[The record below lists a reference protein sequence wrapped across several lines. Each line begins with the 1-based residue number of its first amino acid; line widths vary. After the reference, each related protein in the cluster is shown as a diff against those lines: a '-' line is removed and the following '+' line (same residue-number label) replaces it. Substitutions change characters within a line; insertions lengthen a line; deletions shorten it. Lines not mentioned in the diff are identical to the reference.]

1 MFEFLL
7 FFCFF
12 FLMIRRPPRSTLFPY
27 TTLFRSPRLPD
38 PDLARYA
45 GSGIV
50 YRREQRP
57 RRTVR
62 RQGGRRGAAAS
73 GDPGHRERHPR
84 RLRDPHPRAAVLPAA
99 GAQALARAGGPARG
113 AGRLMMTLP
122 DLNVLRPASV
132 AEAVEALRANPG
144 ARVLAGG
151 TDIVPNLKYG
161 MYDTQHLVALRGL
174 SSELRYLRELD
185 GDLLL
190 GALCSIDE
198 LARDGVVKARLPAL
212 ADACAQIAGP
222 QLRRMGT
229 LGGNLCLDTRCVY
242 INQTYFW
249 RSALGFCLKKDGTAC
264 HVVAGGQRCVAAA
277 SNDTA
282 PVLLALG
289 ASVRTVSPRGER
301 LLPLEQFYLADGV
314 HNTVLASDELLVEV
328 RVPGEAASL
337 RQAFHKL
344 RTRAAIDFPA
354 LNLAVALGVEQG
366 ALRSVRLCV
375 SALAAR
381 PALVKGLGDL
391 VGRPADRRLADELG
405 RRAHKQ
411 CKPLTNIGIDPE
423 WRREVL
429 PVLVRRT
436 VLRALAV

>member
-1 MFEFLL
+1 
-7 FFCFF
+7 
-12 FLMIRRPPRSTLFPY
+12 
-27 TTLFRSPRLPD
+27 
-38 PDLARYA
+38 
-45 GSGIV
+45 
-50 YRREQRP
+50 
-57 RRTVR
+57 
-62 RQGGRRGAAAS
+62 
-73 GDPGHRERHPR
+73 
-84 RLRDPHPRAAVLPAA
+84 
-99 GAQALARAGGPARG
+99 
-113 AGRLMMTLP
+113 MMTLP
-122 DLNVLRPASV
+122 AVDVLRPDTV
-132 AEAVEALRANPG
+132 AEAVAQLAAHPG

-174 SSELRYLRELD
+174 SRELRYVRVEGD
-185 GDLLL
+185 GEIRL
-190 GALCSIDE
+190 GAMCTVDE
-198 LARDGVVKARLPAL
+198 LSRDAVVRDKLPAL
-212 ADACAQIAGP
+212 AEACAQIAGP

-301 LLPLEQFYLADGV
+301 VLPLEQFYLADGV
-314 HNTVLASDELLVEV
+314 HNTVLAPDELLVEV
-328 RVPGEAASL
+328 RVPAASTTL

-354 LNLAVALGVEQG
+354 MNLAVALRVEQG
-366 ALRSVRLCV
+366 TLRSVRLCV

-381 PALVKGLGDL
+381 PALVKGLDDL
-391 VGRPADRRLADELG
+391 IGKPADQRLAAELG

-411 CKPLTNIGIDPE
+411 CKPLTNIGVDPD
-423 WRREVL
+423 WRRDVL

-436 VLRALAV
+436 TLRALGI